1 VPKQTKYIFV
11 TGGVISGLGK
21 GILTASTGLLLKNHG
36 YKVSVLKADMYLNL
50 DAGTMNPLEHGE
62 VFVTE
67 DGLETDQ
74 DLGHYERYLNINLV
88 KHNYLTMG
96 KVYYDVITRDRQLGY
111 SGKCVEGHIHV
122 PEEVIRLIRE
132 TGQADD
138 ADVLLIEVGGTV
150 GEYQNIM
157 FYEAIRRL
165 KQMEPD
171 NVFLVH
177 LVYLPIPQFLGEMKS
192 KPAQASIYELY
203 KLGLQPTFVVCRS
216 DKEVDEKRRKTI
228 AVNTGVKLEHIFS
241 DPDVDTIYKIPVVLK
256 EQDYDLKLLTELK
269 LSPAEKPDNQWFN
282 YISKVGDAK
291 KSIKIGIAG
300 KYYTSGDFSL
310 QDAYVCV
317 VEAIKHA
324 SWKLGVIPN
333 IEWFDVEDV
342 EDPQK
347 FSEIEKQISLC
358 DAIIVPQ
365 GWGSRGVEGKLKV
378 VEIARNKKI
387 PYLGLCFG
395 MQMSVI
401 EFARNVLGLKDANS
415 EEANPKTT
423 NPVIHIMP
431 DQKAY
436 LESKNYGGTIRL
448 GAWPCKLESGTILEE
463 VYKKYGKHRIVEDGV
478 VMERHRHRY
487 EYNNDYRQKLVDAG
501 LIISGT
507 SPDGK
512 LVESVELPKNVHP
525 YFVGTQFHPEYKS
538 RPLDPHPTFVGLIEA
553 ALNKS
558 GSSVETLF

>member
-1 VPKQTKYIFV
+1 MPKQTKYIFV

-50 DAGTMNPLEHGE
+50 DAGTMKPLEHGE

-74 DLGHYERYLNINLV
+74 DLGHYERFLNINLV

-122 PEEVIRLIRE
+122 PEEIVRLIRE
-132 TGQADD
+132 TGKVDD

-171 NVFLVH
+171 NVFLIH

-216 DKEVDEKRRKTI
+216 DKEVDEKRRNTI

-256 EQDYDLKLLTELK
+256 DQDYDLKLLKELK
-269 LSPAEKPDNQWFN
+269 LKPLKKPDASWFE
-282 YISKVGDAK
+282 YISHIDNAK
-291 KSIKIGIAG
+291 NSVNIGIAG

-324 SWKLGVIPN
+324 AWKLGVNPN
-333 IEWFDVEDV
+333 IQWFDVEDI
-342 EDPQK
+342 ENAEK
-347 FSEIEKQISLC
+347 FKEIEKKLTEC
-358 DAIIVPQ
+358 HGIIVPQ

-378 VEIARNKKI
+378 VEFARTKRI

-401 EFARNVLGLKDANS
+401 EFARNVLGLTDANS
-415 EEANPKTT
+415 EEVNSKTT

-431 DQKAY
+431 DQKEY
-436 LESKNYGGTIRL
+436 LKSKNYGGTIRL
-448 GAWPCKLESGTILEE
+448 GAWPCKLSQESILYDL
-463 VYKKYGKHRIVEDGV
+463 YKKFSPHRLTEGCIVQ
-478 VMERHRHRY
+478 ERHRHRY
-487 EYNNDYRQKLVDAG
+487 EYNNDYKEKLVNAG
-501 LIISGT
+501 LVISGT

-512 LVESVELPKNVHP
+512 LVESVELKKQVHP
-525 YFVGTQFHPEYKS
+525 YFVGTQFHP
-538 RPLDPHPTFVGLIEA
+538 
-553 ALNKS
+553 
-558 GSSVETLF
+558 